1 MQVENNFYRNQD
13 PQHHVITATTRKILH
28 TRLNATAITDIH
40 DIPKS
45 VCNRTQAEKSISR
58 HPICITDSNY
68 DYKLK

>member
-1 MQVENNFYRNQD
+1 MTVPTCTILN
-13 PQHHVITATTRKILH
+13 PQLDI
-28 TRLNATAITDIH
+28 TAITDIH